1 MVVVS
6 LVLDQMGAV
15 RVIQVTA
22 VVTVFDCSVVVG
34 SLMLDQLG
42 EVSSGQLTG
51 VLHSLFDSSVVGVML
66 SLIEEV
72 SSR

>member
-1 MVVVS
+1 
-6 LVLDQMGAV
+6 
-15 RVIQVTA
+15 
-22 VVTVFDCSVVVG
+22 
-34 SLMLDQLG
+34 MLDQLG